1 MKQKLVNVA
10 LWFQADPQ
18 RVKIASVTL
27 TAALALVALAI
38 PGGAAFAGPVPGGS
52 DGGG

>member
-1 MKQKLVNVA
+1 MKQRLTNAA

-18 RVKIASVTL
+18 RVKVVSVVV
-27 TAALALVALAI
+27 TAALALVAVAI